1 MADSFIQALM
11 NHLHAQDSFP
21 IGVKV
26 LLVLDNGVTLR
37 GQIVSPAQFKLINTD
52 PTGNVAD
59 RAQMIDD
66 LVLRRNQV
74 DGSWPP
80 GFDFQYSDDE
90 PASSYVHLVDVDIF
104 ADGWIPSSTAAVP
117 TKNVIACG
125 DQWH

>member
-1 MADSFIQALM
+1 MADTFIQALM
-11 NHLHAQDSFP
+11 NHLHAQDPFP

-52 PTGNVAD
+52 PSGNSSD
-59 RAQMIDD
+59 RAQLIDA
-66 LVLRRNQV
+66 LVLRRNQA

-80 GFDFQYSDDE
+80 GFDFQYSDDD

-104 ADGWIPSSTAAVP
+104 SDRWVPSSTVVTS

-125 DQWH
+125 DQW